1 MPPHKPAHVAT
12 AAPVAEQRRT
22 PPTPGSS
29 GKLVAT
35 LIITLLLVI
44 GVWSL
49 NLQNPLRSLSRRVD
63 GLGNW
68 GADGLHPDRASPARL
83 SQNESAHNR
92 GAAEPQRNSWGESRC
107 LESHPVARGAKWSIS

>member
-22 PPTPGSS
+22 PPTPGSR
-29 GKLVAT
+29 GKPVAT
-35 LIITLLLVI
+35 LIIALLPVI

-49 NLQNPLRSLSRRVD
+49 NLQNPLRSLLRRVD
-63 GLGNW
+63 DWEL

-92 GAAEPQRNSWGESRC
+92 GAVEPQRNSRGESRC